1 MGHATVQKNAAALNP
16 APLQAPET
24 TPLASLACRLANFS
38 AVEAGDKLR
47 SLVGGQRGYDRDTP
61 AWAERGDL
69 SNIVVIESGWA
80 YKFTIMHDGRRHIAD
95 FFGPG
100 AICNWSR
107 LSRFEEQDDILF
119 KSGTS
124 VALLDPVLLD
134 QKLADD
140 AGLAS
145 TIKRHEL
152 ARVMRTTQRIR
163 AFISLPAIERT
174 LLLLLDFADELRT
187 VGKVPDWICTPFA
200 QAELADMLG
209 LTPVHVSR
217 VFKKLVESDIIERD
231 GNSVRFTDRR
241 RIERDLAYS
250 RFFQA
255 RRSP

>member
-38 AVEAGDKLR
+38 AVEAGDTLR
-47 SLVGGQRGYDRDTP
+47 SLVRGRRGYDRDTP

-69 SNIVVIESGWA
+69 ASIVVMESGWA
-80 YKFTIMHDGRRHIAD
+80 YKFAIMHDGRRHIAD

-119 KSGTS
+119 KAGAS
-124 VALLDPVLLD
+124 VTLLEPGLLDE
-134 QKLADD
+134 KLNED
-140 AGLAS
+140 ASLAS

-152 ARVMRTTQRIR
+152 ARAMRTTQRIR
-163 AFISLPAIERT
+163 AFISLPAMERT

-187 VGKVPDWICTPFA
+187 VGKAPDWIHTPFA

-209 LTPVHVSR
+209 LTAVHVSR
-217 VFKKLVESDIIERD
+217 VFKKLVDTGIIERD

-241 RIERDLAYS
+241 RIERDLAYR